1 MSEHIIITERHL
13 KENMNETEN
22 EDYIKLKLAIKT
34 IQKIIKKIQKCKIA
48 FYTSSLRAEAT
59 CEFY

>member
-13 KENMNETEN
+13 KEKMNETEN
-22 EDYIKLKLAIKT
+22 EESIKLTIKK

>member
-13 KENMNETEN
+13 KEKMNEKEN
-22 EDYIKLKLAIKT
+22 EEEIKIKLTIKK
-34 IQKIIKKIQKCKIA
+34 IQKIIKKIQKCEIVLHN
-48 FYTSSLRAEAT
+48 SSLRAEAR